1 MKLKTRNALMIVLV
15 SMGLAACGGSIGGNT
30 GVPDPAPIKGN
41 HVELVNG
48 TPINA
53 VSLPASNDFNQI
65 TIDGKSF
72 AIYPAG
78 TTSNRDIHTII
89 DPAKML
95 EVGGSSTYRYSRWG
109 FYYDRATDKQYTFAQ
124 VQATAS
130 MPTTGTARY
139 SGRAIQVQYS
149 GTNNTPRRRGTSD
162 FNVDFGAKTI
172 TGNINMRSSPVIAL
186 SGNITGNQ
194 FSGTHATSGYTMNGY
209 FAGPNADEIA
219 GTYHKPN
226 VIGTFGAVRQ
236 P

>member
-65 TIDGKSF
+65 TIDGRSF

-78 TTSNRDIHTII
+78 ITSNRGIYSII
-89 DPAKML
+89 DSAKTL

-109 FYYDRATDKQYTFAQ
+109 FYYDKATDKQYTFAQ

-139 SGRAIQVQYS
+139 LGNAIEVHYL
-149 GTNNTPRRRGTSD
+149 GANNTPRKHGTSD

-172 TGNINMRSSPVIAL
+172 TGRTQMASASPVAL

-209 FAGPNADEIA
+209 FAGPNAAEIA

-226 VIGTFGAVRQ
+226 IIGTFGAVKQ